1 MSDGTPN
8 PHHRP
13 QLSAAIAG
21 NFPLDE
27 SIILALPESSKLL
40 SAHHHRTSAW
50 ASTGRIKTEQSD
62 GTQTQYFIK
71 CIAGA
76 HGRSMMEGEY
86 HAMTELYNSM
96 SNFVPKPYTWGKYQG
111 EKTYFFLSEFIDFNN
126 SLPEPNQLGLK
137 LAQLHQTS
145 SSPTGKF
152 GLQVTSYQGQTS
164 QSVAWEKSWTTF
176 FTSLLRHVIELDLKI
191 NGSLDNLE
199 LLEGRL
205 ILHVIPRLIGLLEKD
220 GRSIKPCLVHGDLW
234 EGNIG
239 TSSIT
244 SDLYIF
250 DAGAYYAHNEME
262 LGQWRCNYN
271 KIHDRV
277 YTETYLQHF
286 GVSDPKEE
294 WDDRNRMY
302 CIYFNVLYSVNHTAQ
317 GTAARQQ

>member
-1 MSDGTPN
+1 MSNGTPN

-13 QLSAAIAG
+13 QLSTITG

-40 SAHHHRTSAW
+40 SADQHGISTL

-76 HGRSMMEGEY
+76 HGRSMIEGEY
-86 HAMTELYNSM
+86 LAMTELYNTM
-96 SNFVPKPYTWGKYQG
+96 SSFVPKPYMWGKYQL
-111 EKTYFFLSEFIDFNN
+111 EETYFFLSEFIDFNDD
-126 SLPEPNQLGLK
+126 LPEPNQLGLK

-152 GLQVTSYQGQTS
+152 GLQATSYQGHTS
-164 QSVAWEKSWTTF
+164 QNVAWEKSWTTF
-176 FTSLLRHVIELDLKI
+176 FTNLLKHVIDLDFKLNGSWDNLDL
-191 NGSLDNLE
+191 LE
-199 LLEGRL
+199 RRL
-205 ILHVIPRLIGLLEKD
+205 ISFVIPRLIGRLEKD

-239 TSSIT
+239 TSSRT
-244 SDLYIF
+244 RDLYIF
-250 DAGAYYAHNEME
+250 DAAAYYAHNEME
-262 LGQWRCNYN
+262 LGQWRCKYN

-302 CIYFNVLYSVNHTAQ
+302 CIYFNVIYSVNHTAQ
-317 GTAARQQ
+317 GAAVRQQ